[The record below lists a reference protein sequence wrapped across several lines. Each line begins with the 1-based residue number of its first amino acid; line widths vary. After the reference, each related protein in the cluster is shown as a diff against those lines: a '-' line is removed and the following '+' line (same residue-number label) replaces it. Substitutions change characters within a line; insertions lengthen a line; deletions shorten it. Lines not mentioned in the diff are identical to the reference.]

1 MWFHRTL
8 GERMGK
14 VVAQIKVLPSSTE
27 VNLEELKKKIEEEI
41 KPEKIEE
48 EPIAFGLVAVRI
60 FKIIEDN
67 AKFLDEIEE
76 KLKSFE
82 EVSQVEVEQL
92 SRI

>member
-27 VNLEELKKKIEEEI
+27 VNLEELKK
-41 KPEKIEE
+41 KIEE